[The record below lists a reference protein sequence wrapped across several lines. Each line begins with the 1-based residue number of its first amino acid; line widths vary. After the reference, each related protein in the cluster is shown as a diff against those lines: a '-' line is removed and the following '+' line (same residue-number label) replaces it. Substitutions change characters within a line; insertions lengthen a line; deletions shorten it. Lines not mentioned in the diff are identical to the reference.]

1 MKMPFSKLPKARA
14 LQRLVDQKEKE
25 IDGLRNALNKV
36 QEGQN
41 NTDNTDDMAA
51 PIALSTPQRE
61 AVQLCDSMNVTP
73 TAPRIRA
80 VLPLTAAVD
89 AVKNAPTDIKKKLF
103 SGRKSR
109 KVNRIASA
117 VSKKI
122 KLSRNLVHSE
132 HSAKTMRLSLAKSK
146 KTMVN
151 TFLRRADNSAELPSK
166 WDQAR
171 GHVKHALTDTL
182 CNLHTKFANE
192 NPDIPVSL
200 AQFCKARH
208 PSIKLISFTNRRQ
221 CLCTWC
227 ANIALSL
234 KVIPGITKSP
244 KGLAALEDDEIQAK
258 LQNVPEQ
265 IEYKQWKRSDVEF
278 KGRNIKKTKLVDV
291 VEKKETF
298 IKEFKA
304 GIMSFRAHCGRI
316 ATQYTQLRKLK
327 QSLAPLTEVTVQ
339 MDYVENWSAKF
350 NEEPTAVY
358 YDKAQISLHP
368 MIVHN
373 KTEED
378 VLVATSFVGSH
389 S

>member
-1 MKMPFSKLPKARA
+1 MPFSKLPKARA
-14 LQRLVDQKEKE
+14 LQRLVDQKEQE

-146 KTMVN
+146 IGLVWFRGLTPQQQPGSYQGGEMMMKSVFWWRKPEHPEETTDLRQVTDE
-151 TFLRRADNSAELPSK
+151 TFSHIRPLPS
-166 WDQAR
+166 
-171 GHVKHALTDTL
+171 
-182 CNLHTKFANE
+182 
-192 NPDIPVSL
+192 
-200 AQFCKARH
+200 
-208 PSIKLISFTNRRQ
+208 
-221 CLCTWC
+221 
-227 ANIALSL
+227 
-234 KVIPGITKSP
+234 PGIELGP
-244 KGLAALEDDEIQAK
+244 QRCEAKGA
-258 LQNVPEQ
+258 
-265 IEYKQWKRSDVEF
+265 
-278 KGRNIKKTKLVDV
+278 
-291 VEKKETF
+291 
-298 IKEFKA
+298 
-304 GIMSFRAHCGRI
+304 
-316 ATQYTQLRKLK
+316 
-327 QSLAPLTEVTVQ
+327 
-339 MDYVENWSAKF
+339 
-350 NEEPTAVY
+350 
-358 YDKAQISLHP
+358 KAQ
-368 MIVHN
+368 
-373 KTEED
+373 
-378 VLVATSFVGSH
+378 
-389 S
+389 